1 MRTIFLPEVDSTNEW
16 MKRNI
21 DSLQDGDVV
30 YAGIQ
35 TQGKGREG
43 KKWHSPPGGLWMSV
57 LLEKEAPYNFI
68 VPVAVCEFLTG
79 EGIPGEVKWPNDIL
93 VHDKKICGILIEKK
107 KFYIAGIG
115 LNLNI
120 SHLPQEL
127 NAVSFLQLTGKK
139 KNPEEVAHFLRDR
152 ILYWRERED
161 VKLAYLGFLGTIGR
175 KVKIGDVVGVA
186 RGIKEN
192 GELVVDVNGREIEF
206 KTGTL
211 RYLDG

>member
-115 LNLNI
+115 LNLNV

>member
-1 MRTIFLPEVDSTNEW
+1 
-16 MKRNI
+16 
-21 DSLQDGDVV
+21 
-30 YAGIQ
+30 
-35 TQGKGREG
+35 
-43 KKWHSPPGGLWMSV
+43 MSV

-93 VHDKKICGILIEKK
+93 AHDKKICGILIEKK

-115 LNLNI
+115 LNLNV

>member
-175 KVKIGDVVGVA
+175 KVKIGDAVGVA